1 MISQNG
7 EHRVLTDNTLM
18 AMTKRELV
26 ARIRALE
33 KMIEQADKEEW
44 KPVRDFEGLYEVSN
58 TGKVRNRKNGYEL
71 SKFQNRFGYIT
82 VCLNKDGKVIQQKVH
97 RLVAEAFIPN
107 PGNKPQVNHKNGN
120 KADNTVGNLEWVNQS
135 ENMLHASRNGLRN
148 THKVMIVET
157 GQVFPNITECAR
169 AINGS
174 DADIHR
180 CIFGTKS
187 KTHKGYHFKLVEE

>member
-1 MISQNG
+1 MTGQNG
-7 EHRVLTDNTLM
+7 NIRSFTDKTLM
-18 AMTKRELV
+18 AMTKRDLITK
-26 ARIRALE
+26 IRELE
-33 KMIEQADKEEW
+33 KMIDQADKEEW
-44 KPVRDFEGLYEVSN
+44 KPVPDFEDMYEVSN

-71 SKFQNRFGYIT
+71 AKFQNRFGYIT
-82 VCLNKDGKVIQQKVH
+82 VCLNRDGKAIQQKVH

-107 PGNKPQVNHKNGN
+107 PKNKPQVNHKNGN
-120 KADNTVGNLEWVNQS
+120 KADNTVENLEWVDQS

-157 GQVFPNITECAR
+157 GQVFPNITDCAR
-169 AINGS
+169 AINGF

-187 KTHKGYHFKLVEE
+187 KTHKGYHFKLVEG